1 MALQG
6 RIFVFG
12 LVLFTICMPLAAK
25 KAEAVARQHNTALL
39 NKVRA

>member
-25 KAEAVARQHNTALL
+25 KAEADARQHNMALMA
-39 NKVRA
+39 KVRA

>member
-12 LVLFTICMPLAAK
+12 LVLFTIGMPLAAK
-25 KAEAVARQHNTALL
+25 KAEAVARQHHITNFA
-39 NKVRA
+39 KIKA